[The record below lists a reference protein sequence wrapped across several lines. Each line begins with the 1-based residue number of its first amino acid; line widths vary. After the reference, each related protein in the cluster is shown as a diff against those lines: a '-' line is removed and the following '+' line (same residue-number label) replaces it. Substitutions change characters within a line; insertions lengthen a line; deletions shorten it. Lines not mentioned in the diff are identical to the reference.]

1 MSGYAYYPGCS
12 LLGTGKS
19 YDESVRAVFEALGVP
34 LQELENWN
42 CCGAT
47 AYSSIDECT
56 AFALA
61 ARNLALAHRRGDP
74 ILAPCPNCYLVLT
87 KTQRY
92 LEQYPEIRQR
102 IVQTLERLGLNLGHD
117 VPIRHP
123 LQVLSETPG
132 LEAIRQKIQKPL
144 KGLRVAP
151 YYGCLLARPYPIV
164 EDPWNTTILEDFIRV
179 TGAEVVPYAYRTRCC
194 GGALTGVVREAGL
207 RMVYILLREALRQG
221 AQAVVTTCPLCQFN
235 LEAFQDQALRKNGIQ
250 ERIPVL
256 YFTQL
261 LGLALGL
268 PPKKLGLH
276 RHLIPFQPQRKALQ
290 EAVA

>member
-12 LLGTGKS
+12 LLGTGRS
-19 YDESVRAVFEALGVP
+19 YDESTRAVLEALGVP
-34 LQELENWN
+34 YRELENWN

-47 AYSSIDECT
+47 AYSSINECT

-61 ARNLALAHRRGDP
+61 ARNLALAHQQGDP

-92 LEQYPEIRQR
+92 LKQYPKIRQR
-102 IVQTLERLGLNLGHD
+102 IAQSLERLGLKLGNE
-117 VPIRHP
+117 VPVRHP

-132 LEAIRQKIQKPL
+132 LEAIRRKIQKPL
-144 KGLRVAP
+144 KGLRVVP
-151 YYGCLLARPYPIV
+151 YYGCLLARPFPIA

-179 TGAEVVPYAYRTRCC
+179 TGAEVLPYAYRTRCC

-235 LEAFQDQALRKNGIQ
+235 LEAFQDQALGRNGIQ
-250 ERIPVL
+250 ERIPVV

-276 RHLIPFQPQRKALQ
+276 RHLIPFRPQWKALQ

>member
-1 MSGYAYYPGCS
+1 MSGYTYYPGCS

-19 YDESVRAVFEALGVP
+19 YDEATRAVFEALGVP
-34 LQELENWN
+34 FQELENWN

-74 ILAPCPNCYLVLT
+74 IVAPCPNCYLVLT
-87 KTQRY
+87 KTQKY
-92 LEQYPEIRQR
+92 LKAYPEIRKR
-102 IVQTLERLGLNLGHD
+102 IQETLERLGLELGD
-117 VPIRHP
+117 EIPVRHP
-123 LQVLSETPG
+123 LQILLETPG
-132 LEAIRQKIQKPL
+132 LEAIRQRIQKPL
-144 KGLRVAP
+144 KGLRVAA
-151 YYGCLLARPYPIV
+151 YYGCLLARPFPIV

-207 RMVYILLREALRQG
+207 RMVFILLREALRQG
-221 AQAVVTTCPLCQFN
+221 AQALVTTCPLCQFN
-235 LEAFQDQALRKNGIQ
+235 LEAFQNQALGQNGIRD
-250 ERIPVL
+250 RIPVL

-261 LGLALGL
+261 LGLALGI

-276 RHLIPFQPQRKALQ
+276 RHLIPFRPHYETLQ